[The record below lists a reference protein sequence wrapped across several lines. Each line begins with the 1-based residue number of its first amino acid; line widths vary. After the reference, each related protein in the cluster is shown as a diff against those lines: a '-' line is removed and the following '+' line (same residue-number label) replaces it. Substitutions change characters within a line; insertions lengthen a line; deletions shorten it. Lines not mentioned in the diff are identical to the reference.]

1 MSLLI
6 RTHIQLATS
15 SLRRNRTRSFLTA
28 FGIAIGVA
36 SIVLILSLAGGINR
50 LIADQIEKTGTD
62 LIVIRPNSSR
72 DAISSIVDE
81 LTASS
86 QYQKSNLT
94 LKDVKTIAELDNVA
108 AVAPLA
114 ISQATISGEHNNIP
128 SATVV
133 ATTEDLPKILNLP
146 LKNGEFLNQELKE
159 NTAVIGSSLAFS
171 LFGTTNAITKTIHY
185 LDEKFM
191 VVGVLESIN
200 DPINFNNINF
210 DSAMFI
216 NASYATTL
224 TDLQI
229 QQINVKVTTTDLIND
244 TIDSIAQQLKS
255 SKSGEQNFSV
265 LSGSNISHPA
275 GSLFSIISGML
286 ALVASISLVVGGVGV
301 MNIMLVSVSERT
313 HEIGIRKAVGASS
326 GNILLQFLFESIV
339 LSVMGGIFGFI
350 LGYCLAF
357 FVSLITPF
365 NPFISWEIIGLTGAT
380 SLTVG
385 ILFGIYPA
393 LKAARK
399 NPIESL
405 KYYR

>member
-1 MSLLI
+1 MSLLV
-6 RTHIQLATS
+6 RTHLQLANS

-28 FGIAIGVA
+28 LGIAIGVA

-50 LIADQIEKTGTD
+50 LITDQVAKIGTD
-62 LIVIRPNSSR
+62 LIIIRPSSGK
-72 DAISSIVDE
+72 DAINNIVDE
-81 LTASS
+81 LTANS
-86 QYQKSNLT
+86 QYQKSNLS
-94 LKDVKTIAELDNVA
+94 LVDVEVITELDNIS

-114 ISQATISGEHNNIP
+114 ISQATITGEHNSIP

-133 ATTEDLPKILNLP
+133 ATTPDLASILNLP
-146 LKNGEFLNQELKE
+146 LKNGQFLSDKLKE
-159 NTAVIGSSLAFS
+159 NTAVIGSSLAFK
-171 LFGTTNAITKTIHY
+171 LFGTTSAVTKTIKY

-191 VVGVLESIN
+191 VVGVLDFFN

-210 DSAMFI
+210 DTAMLISASH
-216 NASYATTL
+216 AATL

-229 QQINVKVTTTDLIND
+229 QQINIRVTATDHVDD
-244 TIDSIAQQLKS
+244 TIGAITEKLIQ

-265 LSGSNISHPA
+265 LSGNQISHPA

-286 ALVASISLVVGGVGV
+286 TLVASISLVVGGVGV

-339 LSVMGGIFGFI
+339 LTFVGGLFGFI
-350 LGYCLAF
+350 LGYALAF
-357 FVSLITPF
+357 FVSLVTPF
-365 NPFISWEIIGLTGAT
+365 DPFLSWQIIGLTAVI

>member
-1 MSLLI
+1 MSLLVF
-6 RTHIQLATS
+6 THIGLATS
-15 SLRRNRTRSFLTA
+15 SLRRNRTRSFLTTL
-28 FGIAIGVA
+28 GIAIGVA

-50 LIADQIEKTGTD
+50 LITSQVEKTGTN
-62 LIVIRPNSSR
+62 LIVIRPNSGK
-72 DAISSIVDE
+72 DTVQSIVDE

-86 QYQKSNLT
+86 QYQKSNLS
-94 LKDVKTIAELDNVA
+94 LNDIPAIAKVDNVS
-108 AVAPLA
+108 AVAPIA
-114 ISQATISGEHNNIP
+114 INQSTISGERNLIP

-133 ATTEDLPKILNLP
+133 ATTPELSQILSLP
-146 LKNGEFLNQELKE
+146 LKNGDFLNDDLRP
-159 NTAVIGSSLAFS
+159 NTAVVGNSLALS
-171 LFGTTNAITKTIHY
+171 LFGTTNALTKTINY

-191 VVGVLESIN
+191 VVGVLEAIS
-200 DPINFNNINF
+200 DPINFNNVDF
-210 DSAMFI
+210 DNAMLV
-216 NASYATTL
+216 NASFAATL
-224 TDLQI
+224 SDLQI
-229 QQINVKVTTTDLIND
+229 QQINVKVANTGAIDT
-244 TIDSIAQQLKS
+244 TIDAITEQLIAA
-255 SKSGEQNFSV
+255 KSGEQNFSV
-265 LSGSNISHPA
+265 LSGDKISHPA
-275 GSLFSIISGML
+275 GSLFSIVSGML

-339 LSVMGGIFGFI
+339 LSVLGGLFGFA
-350 LGYCLAF
+350 LGYTLAF
-357 FVSLITPF
+357 FVSLVTPF
-365 NPFISWEIIGLTGAT
+365 TPFISWQIIGLTAAT

>member
-6 RTHIQLATS
+6 RTHIQLANS
-15 SLRRNRTRSFLTA
+15 SLRRHRTRSFLTSL
-28 FGIAIGVA
+28 GIAIGIA
-36 SIVLILSLAGGINR
+36 SVVLILSLAGGINH
-50 LIADQIEKTGTD
+50 LITSQIERIGTD
-62 LIVIRPNSSR
+62 LIVVRPSSGK
-72 DAISSIVDE
+72 DAIGNIVDE

-86 QYQKSNLT
+86 QYQKSNLN
-94 LKDVKTIAELDNVA
+94 LADIDTIADIDHIA

-114 ISQATISGEHNNIP
+114 ISHATIMSDTHRIP

-133 ATTEDLPKILNLP
+133 ATTPDLSKILSLP
-146 LKNGEFLNQELKE
+146 LRNGQFLDPKLKE
-159 NTAVIGSSLAFS
+159 NTAVIGSTLAFN

-185 LDEKFM
+185 LNEKFM
-191 VVGVLESIN
+191 VIGVLDSIN
-200 DPINFNNINF
+200 DPINFNNIDF
-210 DSAMFI
+210 DTAMLVNAGFI
-216 NASYATTL
+216 ATL

-229 QQINVKVTTTDLIND
+229 QQINIRIAATDHQSNIVQAI
-244 TIDSIAQQLKS
+244 TEELKTA
-255 SKSGEQNFSV
+255 KSDEQNFSV
-265 LSGSNISHPA
+265 LTGDSISHPA
-275 GSLFSIISGML
+275 GSLFTIVSGML
-286 ALVASISLVVGGVGV
+286 TLVASISLVVGGVGI

-339 LSVMGGIFGFI
+339 LSVMGGVFGFA

-357 FVSLITPF
+357 LISLITPF
-365 NPFISWEIIGLTGAT
+365 NPFVSWEIVGLTAAT
-380 SLTVG
+380 SLSVG

>member
-6 RTHIQLATS
+6 RTHLSLASS
-15 SLRRNRTRSFLTA
+15 SLRRTRTRTFLTSL
-28 FGIAIGVA
+28 GIAIGVA
-36 SIVLILSLAGGINR
+36 SIVLILSLAGGINH
-50 LIADQIEKTGTD
+50 LITSQVEKIGVD
-62 LIVIRPNSSR
+62 LVVIRPNSGK
-72 DAISSIVDE
+72 DTVSSIVDE

-94 LKDVKTIAELDNVA
+94 LKDIDTIKDLNNIS

-114 ISQATISGEHNNIP
+114 ISQATVSGESNSIP

-133 ATTEDLPKILNLP
+133 ATTPSLADILSLPI
-146 LKNGEFLNQELKE
+146 KNGQFLDDGLRE

-191 VVGVLESIN
+191 VVGVLDSIN
-200 DPINFNNINF
+200 DPINFNNIDF
-210 DSAMFI
+210 DTALLI
-216 NASYATTL
+216 NAPYAATL
-224 TDLQI
+224 SDLQI
-229 QQINVKVTTTDLIND
+229 QQINVKVATTDQVGATVNAISEQLI
-244 TIDSIAQQLKS
+244 T

-265 LSGSNISHPA
+265 LSGNEISHPA

-286 ALVASISLVVGGVGV
+286 TLVASISLIVGGVGV

-313 HEIGIRKAVGASS
+313 HEIGIRKATGASS
-326 GNILLQFLFESIV
+326 GNILLQFLFEAIV
-339 LSVMGGIFGFI
+339 LSIMGGTLGFA

-357 FVSLITPF
+357 LVSLITPF
-365 NPFISWEIIGLTGAT
+365 TPFVSWEIIGLTAAT